1 MLSVLLITLNLVLV
15 FFRFDSN
22 NKIKRQETKIQEL
35 NKSYKENL
43 EILAWYSLVPYESID
58 NYIDK
63 YAIVRNVD
71 NNQSTIE
78 QIYKQEGA
86 WIYRYFNSTCLSC
99 YEESFGIIRDFINEM
114 EELPFVVL
122 TNFNGINE
130 LRNFV
135 SKSHFGCNVF
145 DIDSLICFTPE
156 QTEIPYVM
164 HIDTNG
170 RVSNCLVIQKDHPEL
185 LSQFLNITFGNNE

>member
-1 MLSVLLITLNLVLV
+1 MDQPHLIKLIVTKVKIPFWPMLSVLLITLNLVLV

-43 EILAWYSLVPYESID
+43 EILAWYSLVSYESID

-122 TNFNGINE
+122 TN
-130 LRNFV
+130 L
-135 SKSHFGCNVF
+135 
-145 DIDSLICFTPE
+145 
-156 QTEIPYVM
+156 PY
-164 HIDTNG
+164 
-170 RVSNCLVIQKDHPEL
+170 L
-185 LSQFLNITFGNNE
+185 FLKNL